1 MVIPAIQ
8 DSHSHL
14 FSICTDPVRARR
26 VARLARAV
34 GNATKDEAFLYIAYA
49 IETHQDMQRYPESAL
64 MLMKERDSYMRTAI
78 AQQVPAL

>member
-8 DSHSHL
+8 ASHSHL

-34 GNATKDEAFLYIAYA
+34 GNATKDEAFL
-49 IETHQDMQRYPESAL
+49 
-64 MLMKERDSYMRTAI
+64 
-78 AQQVPAL
+78 